1 MITRLNIKCNE
12 IKLFNGPL
20 TSHAIL
26 ISCFSI
32 LSDNFDLGPLHFP
45 LILMCH
51 FTTVKHTHFTSHS
64 NRIRNCEIEVSTCF
78 SATLNGCLCAVSHW
92 HTTVRS
98 RHKVSLATPLLRE
111 HVCTII
117 RAGWCHQRAQSPAAL
132 LSMRNWKML
141 TLGLSLILLN
151 CMEGIIVILRL
162 SGKAGTLIFPS
173 YMAGELVCHLWE
185 RKTLFYWW
193 IWLGICCRALW

>member
-1 MITRLNIKCNE
+1 
-12 IKLFNGPL
+12 
-20 TSHAIL
+20 
-26 ISCFSI
+26 
-32 LSDNFDLGPLHFP
+32 
-45 LILMCH
+45 MCH
-51 FTTVKHTHFTSHS
+51 FTTVEHTHFTSHS
-64 NRIRNCEIEVSTCF
+64 NRIQNCEIEVSTCF

-92 HTTVRS
+92 HTTVRL
-98 RHKVSLATPLLRE
+98 RHKVSLATPLLRV

-117 RAGWCHQRAQSPAAL
+117 RAGRCHQRAQSPAAL

-141 TLGLSLILLN
+141 TLGLYLILLN

-185 RKTLFYWW
+185 RLYSTDEFDLAFVAVIYDKCWN
-193 IWLGICCRALW
+193 WLKS